1 MPPVPLSEGA
11 ETVDVAVNIFA
22 KPFQTALSLL
32 SLLVVIFGF
41 GILGFST
48 HGTTI
53 TTGWVLSSLILYVIA
68 LGLSLFGVVP
78 ALRTAAAQLTGA
90 GAGSGSTAGA
100 AAGVAD
106 GVAAARRRV
115 AMFSG
120 ITSLLLVV
128 IVVLMTWKP

>member
-1 MPPVPLSEGA
+1 MRLAMAQLLAQAGNEVTHGQGLGA
-11 ETVDVAVNIFA
+11 SAFDDALRGDGWAQQGNDGGSQVDVLARSTFL
-22 KPFQTALSLL
+22 LSLL

-78 ALRTAAAQLTGA
+78 ALRTAAATMLRA
-90 GAGSGSTAGA
+90 S
-100 AAGVAD
+100 
-106 GVAAARRRV
+106 
-115 AMFSG
+115 
-120 ITSLLLVV
+120 
-128 IVVLMTWKP
+128 